1 MDQAKIRGKD
11 LVGGVKVMPMGLDAA
26 IKKRTSGEFKME
38 QKGGSMSFSEANQS
52 SSFNQESRQLATFQ
66 EESSESCGFNQT
78 TNSVKTSSMKSS
90 STMNQS
96 SSSSFQS
103 SSRAQVESSNQ
114 SSSMSMSSS
123 KTMTSSSTSSSSFQ
137 SGFTK
142 QENQISNVESK
153 LIENQQQEIQ
163 QDNLKTQIVSA
174 ITDLEGDREFVDF
187 GKENKTIELL
197 TSPEQKLSPPPVTSF
212 TPTKQDPFSPGKQEL
227 FSPPPL
233 ERFEPPQP
241 QPQPQQPQEAQPA
254 TNGGNVGPQP
264 QPAPTRNG
272 LQNGF
277 NGFVSSKV
285 RDDGSLPAVGPASA
299 PLIFRRT
306 IYTVCA
312 GLGNLKVGLRGRKD
326 LCPCRQSWARLPSTY
341 LISVKCL

>member
-1 MDQAKIRGKD
+1 
-11 LVGGVKVMPMGLDAA
+11 
-26 IKKRTSGEFKME
+26 
-38 QKGGSMSFSEANQS
+38 MSFSEASQS
-52 SSFNQESRQLATFQ
+52 SSIKQESRQLATFQ
-66 EESSESCGFNQT
+66 EESTESCGFTQT
-78 TNSVKTSSMKSS
+78 KNSAMKSS

-142 QENQISNVESK
+142 QVGGNNIGSQYRYKSVLFGFTDVFIFSLTFLSRFQNCNFQENQISNVESK

-197 TSPEQKLSPPPVTSF
+197 TSPEQKLSPPRVTSF
-212 TPTKQDPFSPGKQEL
+212 TPTKQV
-227 FSPPPL
+227 
-233 ERFEPPQP
+233 
-241 QPQPQQPQEAQPA
+241 
-254 TNGGNVGPQP
+254 NGG
-264 QPAPTRNG
+264 
-272 LQNGF
+272 
-277 NGFVSSKV
+277 VSQA
-285 RDDGSLPAVGPASA
+285 LYL
-299 PLIFRRT
+299 LI
-306 IYTVCA
+306 V
-312 GLGNLKVGLRGRKD
+312 
-326 LCPCRQSWARLPSTY
+326 
-341 LISVKCL
+341 

>member
-1 MDQAKIRGKD
+1 
-11 LVGGVKVMPMGLDAA
+11 
-26 IKKRTSGEFKME
+26 
-38 QKGGSMSFSEANQS
+38 MSFSEASQS
-52 SSFNQESRQLATFQ
+52 SSIKQESRQLATFQ
-66 EESSESCGFNQT
+66 EESTESCGFTQT
-78 TNSVKTSSMKSS
+78 KNSAMKSS

-142 QENQISNVESK
+142 QVGGNNIGSQYRYKSVLIGFTDVFIFSLTFLSRFQNCNFQENQISNVESK

-197 TSPEQKLSPPPVTSF
+197 TSPEQKLSPPRVTSF
-212 TPTKQDPFSPGKQEL
+212 TPTKQV
-227 FSPPPL
+227 
-233 ERFEPPQP
+233 
-241 QPQPQQPQEAQPA
+241 
-254 TNGGNVGPQP
+254 NGG
-264 QPAPTRNG
+264 
-272 LQNGF
+272 
-277 NGFVSSKV
+277 VSQA
-285 RDDGSLPAVGPASA
+285 LYL
-299 PLIFRRT
+299 LI
-306 IYTVCA
+306 V
-312 GLGNLKVGLRGRKD
+312 
-326 LCPCRQSWARLPSTY
+326 
-341 LISVKCL
+341 